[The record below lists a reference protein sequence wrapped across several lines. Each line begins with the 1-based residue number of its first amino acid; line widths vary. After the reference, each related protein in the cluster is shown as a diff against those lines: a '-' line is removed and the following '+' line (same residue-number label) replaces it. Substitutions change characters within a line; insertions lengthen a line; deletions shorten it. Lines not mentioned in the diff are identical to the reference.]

1 MLGMKLLI
9 ARLERRCRT
18 KVSAGWAIVLTLTLI
33 TGCGAPK
40 TGPVAQEQTSLGW
53 LGTMYGMYIGQH
65 AGQTPKSLDDLR
77 KFVDKTMKPETL
89 TRLNVQSAEA
99 LFVSPRDGKPYVL
112 VPYAKLPPPAGGQP
126 APLVLYEAQG
136 QGGQH
141 AAAFLGGNTRQ
152 INDQELQQ
160 LLPSQSKPPA
170 K

>member
-1 MLGMKLLI
+1 MLGV
-9 ARLERRCRT
+9 
-18 KVSAGWAIVLTLTLI
+18 KVSIATNEWSSGARVCAGCAILFALFA
-33 TGCGAPK
+33 GCGAPK

-77 KFVDKTMKPETL
+77 KFVDKAIKPETL
-89 TRLNVQSAEA
+89 TRLNVPSADA

-112 VPYAKLPPPAGGQP
+112 VSYVKLPPPAGGQP

-136 QGGQH
+136 QGGRH

-152 INDQELQQ
+152 VSDQELQQ
-160 LLPSQSKPPA
+160 LLPAQSKPAA